1 MRSGCVSYHNY
12 TREDRAHTSLPQTL
26 ADHQHPIFAG
36 VVVCVSGIDDIDR
49 RVEINK
55 LVNAHGGSF
64 RKELQRPVDVTHLLC
79 SGDVS
84 EPTDKMHYAERFNQ
98 RGETDIKLVW
108 EEWFWDCLEFGGHFD
123 EEKYLVK
130 SQPRP
135 ERRRRPVEAPPQP
148 SVPDTTTPHDSQT
161 HRQPQPATSRRASTS
176 RLSTTNGVYTNNGVP
191 QNNKDEDAELEDEEA
206 GRVNTNFTAL
216 CIWESLLKVRGYAID
231 GGRVVRSPTRA
242 GSVGVSSLTVSGTRA
257 CLNDTS
263 RAPRSG
269 SRRARTSSRLART
282 GSRRRASP
290 HNN

>member
-1 MRSGCVSYHNY
+1 MSNQAATNSHVVVAVKNDLLRLLQAANIS
-12 TREDRAHTSLPQTL
+12 TS
-26 ADHQHPIFAG
+26 DDERQHPIFAG

-130 SQPRP
+130 SHPRP

-148 SVPDTTTPHDSQT
+148 SVPDTNTPHESQVG
-161 HRQPQPATSRRASTS
+161 ASRRASTS
-176 RLSTTNGVYTNNGVP
+176 RLSTTNGVYTNNGVRKTTRTTTP
-191 QNNKDEDAELEDEEA
+191 NLRTRKPGASTPTLPRCA
-206 GRVNTNFTAL
+206 SGRV
-216 CIWESLLKVRGYAID
+216 S
-231 GGRVVRSPTRA
+231 
-242 GSVGVSSLTVSGTRA
+242 
-257 CLNDTS
+257 
-263 RAPRSG
+263 
-269 SRRARTSSRLART
+269 
-282 GSRRRASP
+282 
-290 HNN
+290 